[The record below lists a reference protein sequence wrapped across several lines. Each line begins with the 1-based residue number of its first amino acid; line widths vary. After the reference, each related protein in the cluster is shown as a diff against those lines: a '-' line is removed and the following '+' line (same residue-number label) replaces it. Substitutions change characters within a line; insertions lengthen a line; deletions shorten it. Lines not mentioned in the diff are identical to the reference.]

1 MWTLSFFSVT
11 HCVLVTEGE
20 NGVRVRMGWIPSH
33 EALALWL
40 SVGPLAHS
48 DRWWVSSLSQWA
60 GKGRRA

>member
-1 MWTLSFFSVT
+1 MEVGLAVWTFSS
-11 HCVLVTEGE
+11 VLPTVCWWL
-20 NGVRVRMGWIPSH
+20 RVRMGWIPSH

-48 DRWWVSSLSQWA
+48 DGWWVSSLSQWA